1 MDMLV
6 DVTYRKLSLEEK
18 VKKQTSLKYWKT
30 LLQSL
35 VLTGEV
41 NISELS
47 GRNYSIILKILIS
60 RVCLGQFLAAAIRG
74 DALQDLLFT
83 NNEVVNSQ
91 WQACL
96 L

>member
-6 DVTYRKLSLEEK
+6 DVTYRKLSQEEK

-47 GRNYSIILKILIS
+47 GRNYSIILIIS